1 MSERV
6 YQRKNGKWEARYVK
20 GKSATGKT
28 LYGTVFGDTKEEAIA
43 RREYILGRDP
53 DDPFS
58 SARMNILILGA
69 GSFGHEAKDELE
81 KLHFF
86 HEIAFLDDYV
96 TDDYEVKGKCSDI
109 EVLRLRYSCAFVAI
123 GDNEIRREYAKKLIE
138 LGFYVP
144 TIISRDAIVSP
155 KAKIGVG
162 TMIFAHAS
170 VGAAEVGNFCLVQTN
185 GLVNAEAKLG
195 DFSRIDNGAIVL
207 KGENAPEGIW
217 LKPGKI
223 YGEV

>member
-20 GKSATGKT
+20 GKSSTGKT

-43 RREYILGRDP
+43 RREYILGHDP
-53 DDPFS
+53 EDPFS
-58 SARMNILILGA
+58 SARMSILILGA
-69 GSFGHEAKDELE
+69 GSFGHEAKEELE
-81 KLHFF
+81 KLHMFK
-86 HEIAFLDDYV
+86 EIAFLDDYV
-96 TDDYEVKGKCSDI
+96 TDDYEIKGKCSDI
-109 EVLRLRYSCAFVAI
+109 EVLRLRYPCAFVAI
-123 GDNEIRREYAKKLIE
+123 GDNEIRKEYAKKLIE

-170 VGAAEVGNFCLVQTN
+170 VGAAEVGNFCLVQSN

-195 DFSRIDNGAIVL
+195 DFGRIDNGAIIL
-207 KGENAPEGIW
+207 KGEKSPEGIW